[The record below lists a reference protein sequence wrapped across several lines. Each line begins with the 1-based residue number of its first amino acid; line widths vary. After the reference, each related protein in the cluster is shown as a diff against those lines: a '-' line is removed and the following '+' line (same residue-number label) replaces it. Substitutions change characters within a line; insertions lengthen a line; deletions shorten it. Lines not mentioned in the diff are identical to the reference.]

1 LKAGIPQ
8 VFSIISGSMEKVDIC
23 LPGYHDLPPE
33 AYFRVGRN
41 REIKAKAV
49 GSNNTGEDGK
59 EEAQEEKIEGDA
71 EPCYLN
77 LTQKL
82 K

>member
-1 LKAGIPQ
+1 MPGR
-8 VFSIISGSMEKVDIC
+8 VDIC
-23 LPGYHDLPPE
+23 LPGYHDLAPE

-49 GSNNTGEDGK
+49 GSNNTGENGK
-59 EEAQEEKIEGDA
+59 EEAQGEKIEGNA
-71 EPCYLN
+71 EPCDWN